1 MLRNLIVALSIPA
14 LAPLAVIAIGS
25 LALSAVALVASLISL
40 L

>member
-1 MLRNLIVALSIPA
+1 MLRNLVVALSIPA

-25 LALSAVALVASLISL
+25 LALSAVALLSSL